1 VTNSKDKDLAYYLAL
16 PWSFNVEK
24 RNDAGEYYF
33 ARVNELK
40 CFSEGKTAE
49 EAMGN
54 IMEALRLHIEASIEE
69 GTPIQE
75 PPKPEDFKGQ
85 IAYRTKPE
93 KHYQIAKEA
102 NRRNISI
109 NKLIDQAVDSLLS
122 A

>member
-1 VTNSKDKDLAYYLAL
+1 MKETVKNLEYYINL
-16 PWSFNVEK
+16 PWSFSVERHNEK
-24 RNDAGEYYF
+24 GREYY
-33 ARVNELK
+33 ASRVNEWK
-40 CFSEGKTAE
+40 CFSDGATPA
-49 EAMGN
+49 EAMN
-54 IMEALRLHIEASIEE
+54 NLMEALQLHIEASIED

-75 PPKPEDFKGQ
+75 PPKPEEFKGQ

-109 NKLIDQAVDSLLS
+109 NKLIDQAVDSVIS

>member
-1 VTNSKDKDLAYYLAL
+1 MKTNDKNLAYYLAL
-16 PWSFNVEK
+16 PWSFSIEK

-40 CFSEGKTAE
+40 CFSEGQTAD
-49 EAMGN
+49 EAMKN
-54 IMEALRLHIEASIEE
+54 ILEALKLHIETSIEE

-75 PPKPEDFKGQ
+75 PPKPEEYKGQ

-109 NKLIDQAVDSLLS
+109 NKLIDEAVDSVIS